1 MAYIAR
7 TPAYGAF
14 EKQTLTADGSTTTFA
29 LNFTVGSSSSVLVS
43 VGGVIQEPEVG
54 YSLSGGGVNIVFS
67 EAPGSSETVFVIFL
81 GLARDVDNIANT
93 GTITN
98 KTELAETRA
107 DNDLLLIY
115 DTDAGQ
121 LKKIQKSNLDT
132 SLDINGKTDLTTGL
146 QGADELAIYDSSAGD
161 IKKVNLDNLVTGQ
174 TAVTSLADDDV
185 FLVYDTS
192 SSEIKKVEKQYVATS
207 SLTYTNGTFTGDGST
222 TTITIDSGRSV
233 ADVMVSVNGFI
244 FVPTD
249 DYTIS
254 GTTLTFTTAPVSGA
268 EISVRYLPLT
278 GSATYTNDTA
288 TGDGSTTA
296 FTIDSG
302 RSVEDVMV
310 SVNGVLFVPSDDYTI
325 SGTTLTFTTAPIS
338 SAEIS
343 IRYLRQN

>member
-14 EKQTLTADGSTTTFA
+14 EKQTLTADSSTTTFA

-43 VGGVIQEPEVG
+43 VAGVIQEPEVG
-54 YSLSGGGVNIVFS
+54 YSLSGGGTNIVFS
-67 EAPGSSETVFVIFL
+67 TAPTSGDTVFVVFL
-81 GLARDVDNIANT
+81 GLARDVDNISST

-107 DNDLLLIY
+107 NDDLLLIY
-115 DTDAGQ
+115 DTSAGELKKIQ
-121 LKKIQKSNLDT
+121 ASNVAEPFDITGRTELAEAAADDDELVIYDTSAGTIKKIQKSN
-132 SLDINGKTDLTTGL
+132 
-146 QGADELAIYDSSAGD
+146 
-161 IKKVNLDNLVTGQ
+161 V
-174 TAVTSLADDDV
+174 AV
-185 FLVYDTS
+185 
-192 SSEIKKVEKQYVATS
+192 S

-233 ADVMVSVNGFI
+233 DDVMVSVNGFI

-343 IRYLRQN
+343 IRYLRLT

>member
-14 EKQTLTADGSTTTFA
+14 EKQTLTADSSTTTFA

-43 VGGVIQEPEVG
+43 VAGVIQEPEVG
-54 YSLSGGGVNIVFS
+54 YSLSGGGTNIVFS
-67 EAPGSSETVFVIFL
+67 TAPTSGDTVFVVFL

-98 KTELAETRA
+98 KTELAEQRA
-107 DNDLLLIY
+107 DDDLFLIY
-115 DTDAGQ
+115 DSSEGV
-121 LKKIQKSNLDT
+121 LKKIQASNVASD
-132 SLDINGKTDLTTGL
+132 LDIDNTT
-146 QGADELAIYDSSAGD
+146 ALAEEPASGDKFIIYDATAGA
-161 IKKVNLDNLVTGQ
+161 NR
-174 TAVTSLADDDV
+174 AVE
-185 FLVYDTS
+185 Y
-192 SSEIKKVEKQYVATS
+192 QYINP

-233 ADVMVSVNGFI
+233 DDVMVSVNGFI

-343 IRYLRQN
+343 IRYLRQT

>member
-1 MAYIAR
+1 MAYIGR

-14 EKQTLTADGSTTTFA
+14 EKQSITADGSTTTFA
-29 LNFTVGSSSSVLVS
+29 LDFTVGSSSSIMVS
-43 VGGVIQEPEVG
+43 IAGVMQEPETA
-54 YSLSGGGVNIVFS
+54 YSISGGGTNIVFS
-67 EAPGSSETVFVIFL
+67 TAPTSGDTVFIVFL
-81 GLARDVDNIANT
+81 GLSRDVGDLST
-93 GTITN
+93 GSITN
-98 KTELAETRA
+98 KTELAEQRA
-107 DNDLLLIY
+107 DDDLFLV
-115 DTDAGQ
+115 
-121 LKKIQKSNLDT
+121 
-132 SLDINGKTDLTTGL
+132 
-146 QGADELAIYDSSAGD
+146 YDSSAGELKKIQASNVASDLD
-161 IKKVNLDNLVTGQ
+161 IDNT
-174 TAVTSLADDDV
+174 TALAEEPASGDK
-185 FLVYDTS
+185 FIVYDATAGANRA
-192 SSEIKKVEKQYVATS
+192 VEYQYINP

-233 ADVMVSVNGFI
+233 DDVMVSVNGFI

-254 GTTLTFTTAPVSGA
+254 GTTLTFTVAPVSGA

-325 SGTTLTFTTAPIS
+325 SGTTLTFTTAPVS

-343 IRYLRQN
+343 IRYLRQT

>member
-14 EKQTLTADGSTTTFA
+14 EKQTLTADSSTTTFA

-43 VGGVIQEPEVG
+43 VAGVIQEPEVG
-54 YSLSGGGVNIVFS
+54 YSLSGGGTNIVFS
-67 EAPGSSETVFVIFL
+67 TAPTSGDSVFVVFL

-98 KTELAETRA
+98 KTELAEQRA
-107 DNDLLLIY
+107 DDDLFLVY
-115 DTDAGQ
+115 DSSEGV
-121 LKKIQKSNLDT
+121 LKKIQASNVASD
-132 SLDINGKTDLTTGL
+132 LDIDNTT
-146 QGADELAIYDSSAGD
+146 ALAEEPASGD
-161 IKKVNLDNLVTGQ
+161 KFI
-174 TAVTSLADDDV
+174 
-185 FLVYDTS
+185 VYDATAGANRA
-192 SSEIKKVEKQYVATS
+192 VEYQYINP

-222 TTITIDSGRSV
+222 QAFTIDSGRAV
-233 ADVMVSVNGFI
+233 DDVMVSQNGFLL
-244 FVPTD
+244 VPTD

-268 EISVRYLPLT
+268 EISVRYLPLA
-278 GSATYTNDTA
+278 GASSYTNDTA
-288 TGDGSTTA
+288 TGDGSTQA

-310 SVNGVLFVPSDDYTI
+310 SVNGVVFVPTDDYTI
-325 SGTTLTFTTAPIS
+325 SGTTLTFTVAPAS

-343 IRYLRQN
+343 IRYLRLT